1 MTLTEKSGYL
11 AWCVLVALSRR
22 HRKTYFSPDGCTG
35 QPFGQQPTI
44 NPLTARLTGNVAGV
58 MKVFNRCGWQA
69 EPDSGTSLPH
79 QYSLMAG
86 QGAPGKGD

>member
-1 MTLTEKSGYL
+1 MTINNMINNGFYAKSETFGGNG
-11 AWCVLVALSRR
+11 RR
-22 HRKTYFSPDGCTG
+22 TP
-35 QPFGQQPTI
+35 

-69 EPDSGTSLPH
+69 EPDAGTSLLH

-86 QGAPGKGD
+86 QGVPGKGD

>member
-1 MTLTEKSGYL
+1 MSWWRSL
-11 AWCVLVALSRR
+11 AGTGTPISHPMAAQANLDVA
-22 HRKTYFSPDGCTG
+22 
-35 QPFGQQPTI
+35 FGQRPTI

-69 EPDSGTSLPH
+69 EPDSGTSLLH

-86 QGAPGKGD
+86 QGVPGKGD